1 MEMRWSVAIQT
12 EGDRVM
18 SVERIVEFADTVAK
32 HDGVASGVGQAAYGA
47 KLIVVAGSK
56 AEAEA
61 IGTAQFRAAAEEA
74 RLPEWPITKIESI
87 SEEQEEEEDW

>member
-12 EGDRVM
+12 EGDEVM
-18 SVERIVEFADTVAK
+18 SVERIVELADSVAK

-47 KLIVVAGSK
+47 KLIVVAGSR

-61 IGTAQFRAAAEEA
+61 IGTAQFRAAVEEA
-74 RLPEWPITKIESI
+74 QLPEWPITRIDTI
-87 SEEQEEEEDW
+87 SEEEEEAEDW